1 MIGAKKRRKVV
12 EQASLW
18 TILLVGSILF
28 LIPLFWMI
36 STSFKERSLVLE
48 MPPVWI
54 PDPFVIKNYVNAWGG
69 KPFISAVGV
78 YVPTLP
84 LARYFLNSFLV
95 ASSTMVFNLFF
106 DSLAGYAFAKYEF
119 PGRRVLFVFIL
130 STMVVPFYVTM
141 IPVFL
146 VVRSLGWYDTYYAL
160 IVPGVAGAFGIFLM
174 KQFIHTMP
182 NELLDAGRIDGCS
195 EFRLYWNIV
204 LPLAKPALA
213 ALGIFVFI
221 GNWNSFIWPLIVTES
236 KLMRTIPLG
245 LAMLNTA
252 HGADYGLIMAVST
265 CALVPLLIAFVL
277 FSKRIVKGIVLT
289 GIKG

>member
-1 MIGAKKRRKVV
+1 MGAQKRSKVV
-12 EQASLW
+12 EQALIW
-18 TILLVGSILF
+18 IVLLMGSILF

-36 STSFKERSLVLE
+36 STSFKERSLILQV
-48 MPPVWI
+48 PPVWI
-54 PDPFVIKNYVNAWGG
+54 PDPFVIKNYMYAWSG

-78 YVPTLP
+78 YVPSLP
-84 LARYFLNSFLV
+84 LVRYFLNSFLV

-119 PGRRVLFVFIL
+119 PGRRVFFVFIL
-130 STMVVPFYVTM
+130 STMVVPFYVIM

-160 IVPGVAGAFGIFLM
+160 IIPGIAGPFGIFLM
-174 KQFIHTMP
+174 KQFIHTIP
-182 NELLDAGRIDGCS
+182 SELLDAGRIDGCS

-245 LAMLNTA
+245 LAMLNAA

-265 CALVPLLIAFVL
+265 CALVPLLIVFVL
-277 FSKRIVKGIVLT
+277 FSKGIVKGIVLT